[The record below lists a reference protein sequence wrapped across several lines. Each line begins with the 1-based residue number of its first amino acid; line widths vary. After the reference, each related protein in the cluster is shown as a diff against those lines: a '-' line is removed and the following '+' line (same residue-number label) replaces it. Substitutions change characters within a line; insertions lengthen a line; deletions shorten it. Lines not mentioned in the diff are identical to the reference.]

1 MAEELT
7 GAPSVEEVELAVRG
21 GPVQPKPALD
31 RELGVPT
38 AMPFT
43 SFMDVVSGEYL
54 APNTALVS
62 IDRLVEMRQKDGTIR
77 ALLRLF
83 QLPIIKAL
91 KESEWVEPEE
101 GGAGEETQFANYMF
115 TLPPSG
121 GGMTVSQ
128 TRVVRNTLLA
138 LLEGF
143 SVFEQVRYVPETGPN
158 EGKIVLRKLAHRD
171 ARTIEF
177 IVDDHGGFDGVR
189 QTAALRG
196 TTERIRIKKENCWYY
211 TVNEE
216 ENPHYGISMFEAAW
230 HHWDIKRKLYY
241 IAHVAAQM
249 AATQGRVG
257 SIPKSAS
264 PDEVRNFKQMLAD
277 FGFNT
282 SGTYPEGFDVKF
294 ANMNTNF
301 DFMKLIEHQNAQIAK
316 SVLAKF
322 LEEENRQVLIEN
334 AGPDASADFF
344 VMGIESVMGEIAE
357 SWTHYLL
364 PQYIDWNFGTS
375 KYPVYRFGVVA
386 DATRDTI
393 KELFIAIASAQ
404 TTKWTDE
411 FIRELEKT
419 LVDRLGLDVDY
430 DEVAKREEA
439 EAAEQAKLQEQ
450 YMQQQAGGA
459 PGGGEEIPASA
470 LGGGLSL
477 ARVMDN
483 VEKLML
489 ARRESDLDAGS

>member
-1 MAEELT
+1 
-7 GAPSVEEVELAVRG
+7 
-21 GPVQPKPALD
+21 
-31 RELGVPT
+31 
-38 AMPFT
+38 
-43 SFMDVVSGEYL
+43 
-54 APNTALVS
+54 
-62 IDRLVEMRQKDGTIR
+62 
-77 ALLRLF
+77 
-83 QLPIIKAL
+83 
-91 KESEWVEPEE
+91 
-101 GGAGEETQFANYMF
+101 
-115 TLPPSG
+115 
-121 GGMTVSQ
+121 
-128 TRVVRNTLLA
+128 
-138 LLEGF
+138 
-143 SVFEQVRYVPETGPN
+143 
-158 EGKIVLRKLAHRD
+158 
-171 ARTIEF
+171 
-177 IVDDHGGFDGVR
+177 VDDHGGFAGVR
-189 QTAALRG
+189 QTAAVQG
-196 TTERIRIKKENCWYY
+196 TTERIKIKKENCWYY

-282 SGTYPEGFDVKF
+282 SGTHPEGFDVKF
-294 ANMNTNF
+294 SNMNTNF

-393 KELFIAIASAQ
+393 KELFIAIATAQ
-404 TTKWTDE
+404 TSMWTDE
-411 FIRELEKT
+411 FVRELEKT

-430 DEVAKREEA
+430 DEVAKREQA

-459 PGGGEEIPASA
+459 PGGGEEVPASA
-470 LGGGLSL
+470 LGGGISL
-477 ARVMDN
+477 ARVMDR
-483 VEKLML
+483 VEQLML

>member
-1 MAEELT
+1 MADTEEGL
-7 GAPSVEEVELAVRG
+7 AHRVELAR
-21 GPVQPKPALD
+21 PAIQPKPALD
-31 RELGVPT
+31 KELGVPT

-43 SFMDVVSGEYL
+43 SFLDVVSGEYL

-62 IDRLVEMRQKDGTIR
+62 IDRLVEMRQKDGTVR

-83 QLPIIKAL
+83 QLPIMKSL
-91 KESEWVEPEE
+91 KEAEWVEPEE
-101 GGAGEETQFANYMF
+101 GGATEETQFANDMF
-115 TLPPSG
+115 SLPPSS
-121 GGMTVSQ
+121 GGMSVSM
-128 TRVVRNTLLA
+128 TRVVRNALLA

-143 SVFEQVRYVPETGPN
+143 SVFEQVRYVPDDGPN
-158 EGKIVLRKLAHRD
+158 KGKIVLRKLAHRD

-177 IVDDHGGFDGVR
+177 IVDEHGGFDGVR
-189 QTAALRG
+189 QTAAVKG
-196 TTERIRIKKENCWYY
+196 STERIKIKKENCWYY

-257 SIPKSAS
+257 MIPKSAS
-264 PDEVRNFKQMLAD
+264 PEETKNFRQMLAD

-282 SGTYPEGFDVKF
+282 SGTHPEGFDVKF
-294 ANMNTNF
+294 TNMNTNF
-301 DFMKLIEHQNAQIAK
+301 DFMNLINHQNQQIAK

-322 LEEENRQVLIEN
+322 LEDENRQVLIEN

-344 VMGIESVMGEIAE
+344 VMAIESVMGEIAE

-364 PQYIDWNFGTS
+364 PPYIDWNFGSS

-393 KELFIAIASAQ
+393 KDLFIAIATAQ
-404 TTKWTDE
+404 TSMWTKE
-411 FIRELEKT
+411 FIRDLEKT
-419 LVDRLGLDVDY
+419 LVERLGLDVDY
-430 DEVAKREEA
+430 DEVDKREEA

-459 PGGGEEIPASA
+459 PGGQEVPASA

-477 ARVMDN
+477 NRIMDN